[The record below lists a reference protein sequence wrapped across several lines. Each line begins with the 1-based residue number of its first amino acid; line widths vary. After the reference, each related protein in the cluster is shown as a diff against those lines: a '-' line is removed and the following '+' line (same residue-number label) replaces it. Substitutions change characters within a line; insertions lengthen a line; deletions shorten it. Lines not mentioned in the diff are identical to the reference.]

1 MTTFILPVACWSHH
15 APDATIT
22 HLTPTASG
30 THIVACMANGLSW
43 VLRLGRDSTTGAMV
57 IRPKVLLVGHQQAV
71 RTATVATQDVD
82 VGAAGEE
89 EVIVTASESGDLIM
103 WNVMDGQ
110 CVQMN
115 ARVLDGVPLSVQ
127 TAPSASHLFVAG
139 CSNYIQILDSRT
151 MEIVRTSPD
160 MGNWI
165 VSLAAIPAGQKNLFL
180 SFRKPDPSAPP
191 TDLQTIAD
199 DPNRIRL
206 FTLNQTSVISEW
218 AFHTASLAFSAEPVH
233 SVDLLQMDGGMMH
246 FSASYLSLKLCK
258 SDSLI
263 GMAIGRRSVKLFRIE
278 PVALAMTSQLDGPPL
293 GGSWAGGE
301 FINAQTIILWTQ
313 FGIGHV
319 YSLQAGKLRL
329 LTTYSHERQEHMS
342 AVSCFI
348 PWGSSPAFIV
358 TRSNAG
364 RSEII
369 VFDVAAQHLSEQQE
383 APILPSQDLWFK
395 DLWPLSAESLP
406 DKTTYAFCDGDL
418 VVRSNDNGELS
429 LDRLQTVFTG
439 REVEPT
445 THAKLHHGRVNALL
459 TSDSGRHIISGGAD
473 CVVRVSSLPD
483 LIPLAAFTQHPTPIV
498 ALIHAPPDAG
508 PLMMSCV
515 LAISADHS
523 MSIISIDKLS
533 TLYYFSGHA
542 HPIVEV
548 VWRTQEDYL
557 LIACAD
563 ETVYVWQLKL
573 GQLDRTVYGALA
585 RDILDSSGDCRVR
598 VSRMVDLNGM
608 SFKSALS
615 CFPVAYELGAA
626 SSPPLHIF
634 MTNVKRAI
642 LSPQAPAP
650 ATPAIVT
657 PSAPTTPVSALQ
669 SLFAP
674 LPQPDT
680 NGDGT
685 AHPEESTLLERALLS
700 ALLTFDIDADVDNLA
715 EHQLGLMK
723 HLSNVTIGLRGVAG
737 NLSVLAPSDGKGREQ
752 DAAHMLTVYLT
763 RLPQVIGSAFCY
775 PSLAFLARYWQD
787 SSPEIQ
793 HAARRLFIE
802 ALNQMPNDKKVEI
815 VLYWSRHLPSVAPG
829 KEGLTKTMARAT
841 IILGVLGSE
850 YAESLPQK
858 CAHPAVFSYTTK
870 YMLTSVVTIRVAK
883 DVALSL
889 TVLLNEEGSQKAN
902 YRLAAC
908 ELLGKGFKTWEP
920 YINGSAVVRSLISYT
935 MQNTASQFVVMAK
948 QALYHISTSNVA
960 LLVQTVTF
968 DLVHSRG
975 LAEKSG
981 LMKLVSGVMQKN
993 PLLLYSFIPRIA
1005 EATVKVLDPSMPGT
1019 RESIIQPTTAL
1030 LYELVKRY
1038 PFVAFHGGTQR
1049 LAIGTLE
1056 GSTILYDLKTAT
1068 RWQVL
1073 EGHTGAVSAVC
1084 FSGDGKHM
1092 ASYSTNEGNVRFW
1105 QPSTGFFGALAST
1118 ISGASGSGANLKSHR
1133 TVKITKGKAPSPR
1146 SEGSLAIPP
1155 MTAPVSH
1162 PATPSP
1168 QQVAHGPALPPE
1180 IFGVKLEYMADGK
1193 SVTLT
1198 LPDETFTIPA

>member
-1 MTTFILPVACWSHH
+1 
-15 APDATIT
+15 
-22 HLTPTASG
+22 
-30 THIVACMANGLSW
+30 
-43 VLRLGRDSTTGAMV
+43 
-57 IRPKVLLVGHQQAV
+57 
-71 RTATVATQDVD
+71 
-82 VGAAGEE
+82 
-89 EVIVTASESGDLIM
+89 
-103 WNVMDGQ
+103 
-110 CVQMN
+110 
-115 ARVLDGVPLSVQ
+115 
-127 TAPSASHLFVAG
+127 
-139 CSNYIQILDSRT
+139 
-151 MEIVRTSPD
+151 

-165 VSLAAIPAGQKNLFL
+165 VSLAAIPA
-180 SFRKPDPSAPP
+180 
-191 TDLQTIAD
+191 AD

-206 FTLNQTSVISEW
+206 FTLNQTSVISER
-218 AFHTASLAFSAEPVH
+218 AFHTTSLAFSAEPVH
-233 SVDLLQMDGGMMH
+233 SVDLLQMDGGMTH

-258 SDSLI
+258 SDSLL

-278 PVALAMTSQLDGPPL
+278 PVALAMASQLDGPPL

-369 VFDVAAQHLSEQQE
+369 VFDVTAQHLSEQQE

-395 DLWPLSAESLP
+395 DLWPLNVESLP

-508 PLMMSCV
+508 PLMKSCV

-533 TLYYFSGHA
+533 TLYYFSSHA

-642 LSPQAPAP
+642 LSPQAPVP

-737 NLSVLAPSDGKGREQ
+737 NLSVLAPSDGKGWADWCISPTVTAARLLAIAAFTRSIFAAQGREQ

-858 CAHPAVFSYTTK
+858 
-870 YMLTSVVTIRVAK
+870 VAK

-981 LMKLVSGVMQKN
+981 LMKLVSGVMQK
-993 PLLLYSFIPRIA
+993 
-1005 EATVKVLDPSMPGT
+1005 
-1019 RESIIQPTTAL
+1019 
-1030 LYELVKRY
+1030 
-1038 PFVAFHGGTQR
+1038 
-1049 LAIGTLE
+1049 
-1056 GSTILYDLKTAT
+1056 
-1068 RWQVL
+1068 
-1073 EGHTGAVSAVC
+1073 
-1084 FSGDGKHM
+1084 
-1092 ASYSTNEGNVRFW
+1092 
-1105 QPSTGFFGALAST
+1105 
-1118 ISGASGSGANLKSHR
+1118 
-1133 TVKITKGKAPSPR
+1133 
-1146 SEGSLAIPP
+1146 
-1155 MTAPVSH
+1155 
-1162 PATPSP
+1162 
-1168 QQVAHGPALPPE
+1168 
-1180 IFGVKLEYMADGK
+1180 
-1193 SVTLT
+1193 
-1198 LPDETFTIPA
+1198 